1 MKKILMVG
9 ASLALACGIGVAAV
23 GCGAADTI
31 NVYNRDSASGT
42 RAAFIELLGIDETEL
57 YSNGADQNSTGAV
70 LTTVAGDE
78 KGIGYISL
86 GSLDDTVK
94 AVSIDG
100 VEPTVQN
107 IVDEKYTV
115 WRPFELMYQ
124 EEKIAESDLAT
135 DFLKFLG
142 SAQAQEVIE
151 DYGYVSTV
159 TDAPTYTAPAAEF
172 TDKTI
177 DVGGSTSV
185 QPLIGTDDDGAVCLI
200 TKYKELLGD
209 KANGIQINVSGNGSG
224 QGITNAGN
232 GTWEIGLASKE
243 VDASKDFTEPTGTM
257 VVQQLCAD
265 GIAVIVNTANT
276 VTNLT
281 TEMLK
286 DIYTGA
292 VKNWSEVPG
301 WVAPDA
307 EE

>member
-1 MKKILMVG
+1 MKKIFMAI
-9 ASLALACGIGVAAV
+9 ASVVLACGIGFAAV
-23 GCGAADTI
+23 GCGASDTI

-86 GSLDDTVK
+86 GSLDETVK

-124 EEKIAESDLAT
+124 EEKVAESDLAT

-159 TDAPTYTAPAAEF
+159 TDAPAYTAPAAEF
-172 TDKTI
+172 TDTTI
-177 DVGGSTSV
+177 NVGGSTSV
-185 QPLIGTDDDGAVCLI
+185 QPLIGTDDGDAVCLI

-209 KANGIQINVSGNGSG
+209 KAEGIQINVSGNGSG

-243 VDASKDFTEPTGTM
+243 VNAETDFTNPTGTM
-257 VVQQLCAD
+257 KVVQLCAD

-286 DIYTGA
+286 NIYTGA
-292 VKNWSEVPG
+292 VKSWSEVPG
-301 WVAPDA
+301 WTAPDA
-307 EE
+307 E

>member
-1 MKKILMVG
+1 MKKIFMAI
-9 ASLALACGIGVAAV
+9 ASVVLACGIGVAAV
-23 GCGAADTI
+23 GCGASDTI

-86 GSLDDTVK
+86 GSLDETVK

-124 EEKIAESDLAT
+124 EEKVAESDLAT

-159 TDAPTYTAPAAEF
+159 TDAPEYTAPE
-172 TDKTI
+172 TDFQDTTI

-185 QPLIGTDDDGAVCLI
+185 QPLIGTDDGDAVCLI

-209 KANGIQINVSGNGSG
+209 KAEGIQINVSGNGSG

-243 VDASKDFTEPTGTM
+243 VNAETDFKNPTGTM
-257 VVQQLCAD
+257 KVVQLCAD

-286 DIYTGA
+286 NIYTGA
-292 VKNWSEVPG
+292 VKSWSEVPG
-301 WVAPDA
+301 WTAPDA
-307 EE
+307 E